1 MSPPPSAFARR
12 LPRLATEA
20 RATLM
25 LALPLA
31 ATQLA
36 QIAINTTDVVMV
48 GWLGAEALAA
58 VALGSGVNF
67 VPLMFLIG
75 VAVAVSP
82 LVSQARGARSH
93 FLRDARRSVRQG
105 LWAVTLLG
113 LPCCLALWQTEA
125 ILLVAGQEP
134 AVSAE
139 AAAYVRALVPGLI
152 PAGWFV
158 VLRSFVSAM
167 ERPRSALVVM
177 VAAFFLNVLINWL
190 LIFGNLGFPRLGV
203 VGAGVASSISNVACF
218 LALLG
223 FILIDRRLKRF
234 SILGRLWRPDGP
246 RLWRLLV
253 VGVPIG
259 ASLLLELGL
268 FVGATLLMGAYGTT
282 ALAAHQ
288 IAIQI
293 AAVTFM
299 VPLGVGQ
306 AATVRVGLAAGRG
319 DSVGVGDAGLVAVV
333 IGVGF
338 MAAMGLVMIA
348 VPEPLIAAFIGVADP
363 ANDPSV
369 APLHAMA
376 VTFLFYAA
384 LFQVADGMQ
393 VVGQGILRG
402 LSDTRA
408 PVIFGFI
415 GFWLVGFVAAAG
427 LGRLYGPTGIWIGLV
442 AGLFVVGGLCL
453 ARFLRRDRL
462 GLVARATRQEVSAE
476 LRTES

>member
-1 MSPPPSAFARR
+1 MPPRLAFSAR

-20 RATLM
+20 RAMLV

-48 GWLGAEALAA
+48 GWLGPDALAA

-82 LVSQARGARSH
+82 LVSQARGAHTH

-105 LWAVTLLG
+105 LWAVALLG
-113 LPCCLALWQTEA
+113 LPCSFALWHTEA
-125 ILLVAGQEP
+125 ILRAAGQEP

-139 AAAYVRALVPGLI
+139 AAAYARALVPGLI

-177 VAAFFLNVLINWL
+177 VGAFFLNVFVNWL
-190 LIFGNLGFPRLGV
+190 LIFGNLGLPRLGV

-223 FILIDRRLKRF
+223 FILWDRRLKRF
-234 SILGRLWRPDGP
+234 AILGRLWRPDWP
-246 RLWRLLV
+246 RFWRLLV

-268 FVGATLLMGAYGTT
+268 FVGSTLLMGPYGTA

-299 VPLGVGQ
+299 VPLGVAQ

-319 DSVGVGDAGLVAVV
+319 DHDGVGDAGLVAVAL
-333 IGVGF
+333 GVGF
-338 MAAMGLVMIA
+338 MVLTGIVMVS
-348 VPEPLIAAFIGVADP
+348 VPGPIIAAFLGVADP
-363 ANDPSV
+363 ASNPEI
-369 APLHAMA
+369 APVFAMA
-376 VTFLFYAA
+376 VLFLHYAA

-408 PVIFGFI
+408 PVIFGLV
-415 GFWLVGFVAAAG
+415 GFWLVGFGAAAG
-427 LGRLYGPTGIWIGLV
+427 LGSLYGPTGIWTGLV

-453 ARFLRRDRL
+453 IRFLRRDSL
-462 GLVARATRQEVSAE
+462 GLVAKLAAPQTV
-476 LRTES
+476 RTASSGG

>member
-1 MSPPPSAFARR
+1 MSPPPASAFARR
-12 LPRLATEA
+12 LPRLAIEA

-48 GWLGAEALAA
+48 GWLGAESLAA

-105 LWAVTLLG
+105 LWAVALLG
-113 LPCCLALWQTEA
+113 LPCCVALWQTEA
-125 ILLVAGQEP
+125 ILLAAGQEP
-134 AVSAE
+134 GVSAE
-139 AAAYVRALVPGLI
+139 AGAYVRALVPGLI

-158 VLRSFVSAM
+158 VLRAFVSAM

-177 VAAFFLNVLINWL
+177 VAAFLLNMVINWL

-268 FVGATLLMGAYGTT
+268 FVGSTLLMGFYGTT

-288 IAIQI
+288 IALQI

-319 DSVGVGDAGLVAVV
+319 DSTGVGDAGLVAVV
-333 IGVGF
+333 LGVGF

-348 VPEPLIAAFIGVADP
+348 MPEPLIAAFIGVADP
-363 ANDPSV
+363 ANDPAV
-369 APLHAMA
+369 ASLYAMA

-462 GLVARATRQEVSAE
+462 GLVARATGPL
-476 LRTES
+476 LRTAS